1 MVRKHTRTWIVVADG
16 ARARFLAASE
26 DGSKLIPARV
36 ADMVAPL
43 NRRPARDLKS
53 DKPGR
58 SYSSSRDG
66 VRHAFEPPH
75 DYHKIEKH
83 RFSAEVAEALH
94 RASEGKAFDR
104 LVLVAPRRSLGEL
117 RGLLSDRV
125 KKQIDREI
133 AKDLTNETAARL
145 WRQIQPLMRQTAS
158 APPKRV
164 RKGNARPRASG
175 LI

>member
-1 MVRKHTRTWIVVADG
+1 VIRKHSHTWIVVADG
-16 ARARFLAASE
+16 ARARFLTTSG
-26 DGSKLIPARV
+26 DGSKLVPARV

-58 SYSSSRDG
+58 SYSSSRSG

-83 RFSAEVAEALH
+83 RLSAAVAEALH
-94 RASEGKAFDR
+94 KASEGDAFDR

-125 KKQIDREI
+125 KEQIDQAI

-145 WRQIQPLMRQTAS
+145 WRHLQPVSRRTAS
-158 APPKRV
+158 VLPKAHAAIPAFAHQV
-164 RKGNARPRASG
+164 
-175 LI
+175 

>member
-1 MVRKHTRTWIVVADG
+1 MTRKHARIWIVVADG
-16 ARARFLAASE
+16 ARARFLTASD
-26 DGSKLIPARV
+26 DGSKLVPARI

-43 NRRPARDLKS
+43 SRRPTRDLKS

-58 SYSSSRDG
+58 SYSSSRSG

-83 RFSAEVAEALH
+83 RFSAAVAEALH
-94 RASEGKAFDR
+94 KASEGKAFDR

-117 RGLLSDRV
+117 RDLLSDRV
-125 KKQIDREI
+125 KSQIDQEI

-145 WRQIQPLMRQTAS
+145 WRHLEPLLRQTAS
-158 APPKRV
+158 ARHV
-164 RKGNARPRASG
+164 
-175 LI
+175 